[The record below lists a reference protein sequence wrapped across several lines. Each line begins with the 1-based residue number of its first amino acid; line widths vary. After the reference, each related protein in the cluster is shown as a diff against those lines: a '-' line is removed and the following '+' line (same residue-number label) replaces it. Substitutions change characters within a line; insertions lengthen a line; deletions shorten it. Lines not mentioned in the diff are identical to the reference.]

1 MKIYVCQRKYLKYG
15 MIVLVSKMKKYTNKT
30 YCLRGMQRRNLR
42 RCKLFENRS
51 RNCDIQIRAC
61 LKTPNYCFFLPKK
74 GCLLC
79 LKGLKYRQNFAVF
92 FLIFTL
98 LG

>member
-42 RCKLFENRS
+42 RCKLFET
-51 RNCDIQIRAC
+51 DPETAI
-61 LKTPNYCFFLPKK
+61 
-74 GCLLC
+74 
-79 LKGLKYRQNFAVF
+79 
-92 FLIFTL
+92 
-98 LG
+98 

>member
-1 MKIYVCQRKYLKYG
+1 MILEAIYNGVFYLSETF
-15 MIVLVSKMKKYTNKT
+15 VP
-30 YCLRGMQRRNLR
+30 
-42 RCKLFENRS
+42 
-51 RNCDIQIRAC
+51 RAC